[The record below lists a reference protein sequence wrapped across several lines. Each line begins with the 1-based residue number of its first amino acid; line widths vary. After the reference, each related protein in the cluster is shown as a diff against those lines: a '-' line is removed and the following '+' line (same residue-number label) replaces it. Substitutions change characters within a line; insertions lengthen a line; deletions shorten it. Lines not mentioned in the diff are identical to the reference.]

1 MKLKII
7 QNLHSVHLIL
17 STTIYILKCWS
28 TITSTMFLEH
38 EQHPPEALVL
48 FRVYLDPLSD
58 SETAEKENPLWGTG
72 QVLGCHWTTG

>member
-1 MKLKII
+1 
-7 QNLHSVHLIL
+7 
-17 STTIYILKCWS
+17 
-28 TITSTMFLEH
+28 MFLEH